1 MSLVSVAEILDLID
15 DAAKLV
21 GLDPDIHGMLRAP
34 QRMLEVSVPVRRDDG
49 HIDVFTGWRV
59 HHDTTRGPAKGGI
72 RFHPELDR
80 WEVSA
85 LAAGMT
91 FKTALLDLPFGGAQ
105 GGVRCDP
112 ASLSAAELER
122 ITRRYT
128 WEILPLLGP
137 ESDVPAPDVNT
148 DAQVMGWLMD
158 TVSLAHGRQL
168 AASVTGKPLAIGGTQ
183 QHEGATAAGVLM
195 TVRNAFHQMGLPVAG
210 SRVVIQ
216 GFGKVGAPLAFLLH
230 SAGMRVVAAC
240 DRGGA
245 IVNSVGL
252 DIPALSQH
260 VAETGSVADFPLGDT
275 IAGRRALV
283 GAVRARGA
291 RRARAGDRRSGRA
304 PALGEGRRRGR
315 ERPDDRGRRRGA
327 RRAGHRRDPRHPRQR
342 RAASPSRTSSGRR
355 TARASRGSRGSRPT
369 ASTATSKRRSSRC
382 GRAARRSVCRC
393 AGPRTRSPSSA
404 SAKPSPRAASG
415 RKAVGSPVLAGALR
429 SHRTH
434 LRHDRGERAPQ
445 TDPAAGPPC
454 AAAIGRLSRRARRRV
469 GLTGGLTFAHGAS
482 PHRRRSRRPTV
493 ETTTAGSATTTE
505 RPLRTRRNRFRRLAA
520 PQPLTKSSWSMRM
533 ALPRTSLRIVTSS
546 RPAIS
551 RCATF
556 SVSGHVESLCG

>member
-1 MSLVSVAEILDLID
+1 MEPVSAGEERWSEVLDLID

-49 HIDVFTGWRV
+49 HVDIFTGWRV

-112 ASLSAAELER
+112 SSLSAAELER

-245 IVNSVGL
+245 VRNSVGL

-260 VAETGSVADFPLGDT
+260 VAQTGSVADFPLGDA
-275 IAGRRALV
+275 IAPEDLWSVPCELAVPAALAQAIDEPV
-283 GAVRARGA
+283 ARKLAARVVVEAANGPTTAGADAVLADRGIVVIPDILA
-291 RRARAGDRRSGRA
+291 NAGGVTVSYFEWAQNRQGFAWEQGLASDRFHRYLEEAFLSMWARAE
-304 PALGEGRRRGR
+304 ALGVSL
-315 ERPDDRGRRRGA
+315 
-327 RRAGHRRDPRHPRQR
+327 R
-342 RAASPSRTSSGRR
+342 RAAHAVAVERVGE
-355 TARASRGSRGSRPT
+355 AI
-369 ASTATSKRRSSRC
+369 
-382 GRAARRSVCRC
+382 AAR
-393 AGPRTRSPSSA
+393 
-404 SAKPSPRAASG
+404 
-415 RKAVGSPVLAGALR
+415 
-429 SHRTH
+429 
-434 LRHDRGERAPQ
+434 
-445 TDPAAGPPC
+445 
-454 AAAIGRLSRRARRRV
+454 
-469 GLTGGLTFAHGAS
+469 GLW
-482 PHRRRSRRPTV
+482 P
-493 ETTTAGSATTTE
+493 
-505 RPLRTRRNRFRRLAA
+505 
-520 PQPLTKSSWSMRM
+520 
-533 ALPRTSLRIVTSS
+533 
-546 RPAIS
+546 
-551 RCATF
+551 
-556 SVSGHVESLCG
+556 

>member
-1 MSLVSVAEILDLID
+1 VSAGEERWAEVLDLID

-49 HIDVFTGWRV
+49 HVDVFTGWRV

-112 ASLSAAELER
+112 ASLTAAELER

-137 ESDVPAPDVNT
+137 DSDVPAPDVNA

-168 AASVTGKPLAIGGTQ
+168 AASVTGKPTAIGGTQ

-230 SAGMRVVAAC
+230 SAGMRVVATC

-245 IVNSVGL
+245 TRNGVGL
-252 DIPALSQH
+252 DIAALSQH
-260 VAETGSVADFPLGDT
+260 VAECGSVADFPLGDT
-275 IAGRRALV
+275 IPSEEIWSVPCELAVPAALAQGVDEKVAQRLTARVVVEAANGPTTAAADAVLAERGIVVIPDILANAGGVTVSYFEWAQNRQGFAWEQGLASDRFHRYLEEAFLSV
-283 GAVRARGA
+283 W
-291 RRARAGDRRSGRA
+291 ARAE
-304 PALGEGRRRGR
+304 ALGVSL
-315 ERPDDRGRRRGA
+315 
-327 RRAGHRRDPRHPRQR
+327 R
-342 RAASPSRTSSGRR
+342 RAAYALAVERVGE
-355 TARASRGSRGSRPT
+355 AI
-369 ASTATSKRRSSRC
+369 
-382 GRAARRSVCRC
+382 AAR
-393 AGPRTRSPSSA
+393 
-404 SAKPSPRAASG
+404 
-415 RKAVGSPVLAGALR
+415 
-429 SHRTH
+429 
-434 LRHDRGERAPQ
+434 
-445 TDPAAGPPC
+445 
-454 AAAIGRLSRRARRRV
+454 
-469 GLTGGLTFAHGAS
+469 GLW
-482 PHRRRSRRPTV
+482 P
-493 ETTTAGSATTTE
+493 
-505 RPLRTRRNRFRRLAA
+505 
-520 PQPLTKSSWSMRM
+520 
-533 ALPRTSLRIVTSS
+533 
-546 RPAIS
+546 
-551 RCATF
+551 
-556 SVSGHVESLCG
+556 